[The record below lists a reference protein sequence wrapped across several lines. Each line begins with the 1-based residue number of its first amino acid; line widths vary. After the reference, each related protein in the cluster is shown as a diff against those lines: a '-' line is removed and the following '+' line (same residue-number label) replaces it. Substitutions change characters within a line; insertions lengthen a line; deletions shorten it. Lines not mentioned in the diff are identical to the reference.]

1 MQIEQQAETS
11 TGMVARENNK
21 GLPTHLMIIWKILI
35 DLKDLLKYLGEKKNS
50 DVFVFVSRTV
60 CIYILR
66 QQTKK
71 NSKIE
76 TCRRKQ
82 K

>member
-11 TGMVARENNK
+11 TGMVAREINK
-21 GLPTHLMIIWKILI
+21 ALPTHLMIIWKILI
-35 DLKDLLKYLGEKKNS
+35 DLKDLLKYLGGKKNS

-60 CIYILR
+60 CVYILR

-71 NSKIE
+71 K
-76 TCRRKQ
+76 
-82 K
+82 

>member
-35 DLKDLLKYLGEKKNS
+35 DLKDLLKYLGGKK
-50 DVFVFVSRTV
+50 
-60 CIYILR
+60 
-66 QQTKK
+66 
-71 NSKIE
+71 
-76 TCRRKQ
+76 KQ
-82 K
+82 

>member
-35 DLKDLLKYLGEKKNS
+35 DLKDLLKYLGEKK
-50 DVFVFVSRTV
+50 TV
-60 CIYILR
+60 MYLCLSQEQYVY
-66 QQTKK
+66 TY
-71 NSKIE
+71 
-76 TCRRKQ
+76 
-82 K
+82 